1 MASSLRLTGALS
13 GVRDANDE
21 EETTPR
27 CGWQLQAVPATSAA
41 SQASQ
46 INRGYADRLSRLA
59 RNARSPRSAQGSG
72 GIFPRAKTQRER
84 RLLSPLTR
92 FCRDDETFIFSV
104 EYVS

>member
-59 RNARSPRSAQGSG
+59 RSAQGSG

-92 FCRDDETFIFSV
+92 RSV
-104 EYVS
+104 ATMKLSSSLSNMFPEIDC